1 MSWPAVSELMLVLG
15 LGAGLGFFGGLFG
28 IGGGIIAVPLFII
41 GLGMDQALAQ
51 GTALVLM
58 VPNLLIGW
66 WRYNRHHRLPW
77 QAVAAI
83 GTTATFTTW
92 LTAKLAVRIDPDL
105 LHWIF
110 NLFILAVGVR
120 MLLLRKHPGGSYQQ
134 SDTPRLAAMPVV
146 GMLGGTSM
154 GLLGMG
160 GGLVAT
166 PLLTTLYR
174 HTQTTAQAL
183 SLALV
188 APSSVVALL
197 TYASARQV
205 DWSLGMPLAI
215 GGLFT
220 VSAGVAVAHHL
231 PEKILRRGFGSV
243 MIMAAFWLIVQ
254 SIHMHPAFKV
264 KIGALE
270 LPLVANEAGSPV
282 QICFVRHPDGP
293 GLQHLAGRTC
303 RTVAD
308 IAGRTADCPP
318 GSHQPVAPAAI
329 RV

>member
-1 MSWPAVSELMLVLG
+1 LLTFTPACIMNWHLLSELLPILG

-41 GLGMDQALAQ
+41 GMGMDQALAQ

-66 WRYNRHHRLPW
+66 WRYNRHHSLPW
-77 QAVAAI
+77 RAVATI
-83 GTTATFTTW
+83 GTTATLTTW
-92 LTAKLAVRIDPDL
+92 LTAKLAVQVDPDL

-110 NLFILAVGVR
+110 NLFILAVGIR
-120 MLLLRKHPGGSYQQ
+120 MLLVRRSPGDIMGH
-134 SDTPRLAAMPVV
+134 SDTPRISAMPVV
-146 GMLGGTSM
+146 GLLGGTSM

-166 PLLTTLYR
+166 PLLTTFYK

-197 TYASARQV
+197 TYSTAQRV
-205 DWSLGMPLAI
+205 DWALGLPLAL

-220 VSAGVAVAHHL
+220 VSAGVAVAHWL
-231 PEKILRRGFGSV
+231 PEKTLRRSFAAV
-243 MIMAAFWLIVQ
+243 MIMAACWLIFQ
-254 SIHMHPAFKV
+254 SLHTHPGFAV
-264 KIGALE
+264 KIGAVKLS
-270 LPLVANEAGSPV
+270 PTANEAGSPLS
-282 QICFVRHPDGP
+282 ICSVCHPAGP
-293 GLQHLAGRTC
+293 GLQHLAG
-303 RTVAD
+303 
-308 IAGRTADCPP
+308 
-318 GSHQPVAPAAI
+318 
-329 RV
+329 